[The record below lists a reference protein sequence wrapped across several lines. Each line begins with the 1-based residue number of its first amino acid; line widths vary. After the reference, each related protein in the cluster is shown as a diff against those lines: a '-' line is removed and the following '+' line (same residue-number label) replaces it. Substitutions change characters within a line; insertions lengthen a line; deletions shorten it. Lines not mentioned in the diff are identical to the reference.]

1 MCPTP
6 QSVKRCPLCE
16 LSLTFHVQHAKI
28 DQVNSDQSPPVTA
41 DKAPQSADASFFG
54 QPKMLLNL
62 FSVELWERFSF
73 YGMQG
78 ILAYYMYYSVT
89 QGGLGIDEG
98 TALGIVGAY
107 GGGVY
112 LSTILGAWVADRLLG
127 SERVLF
133 FSAIL
138 IMVGH
143 ISLALI
149 PGAAG
154 LAVGL
159 ILVGVGSGG
168 LKANATSLVGS
179 LYSKDDNRRDAGFS
193 IFYMGIN
200 IGGLIGPLVTGW
212 LQVNWGFHVGFA
224 AAAVGMALG
233 LIQYSLTR
241 KNLPA
246 SANLVA
252 NPLPKNRYA
261 SMAILAIAAVAIIVA
276 AVLLKLITAENLKWI
291 IVAVVIVATIAYF
304 TVILSNKSLTPVER
318 SRVFSFMP
326 LFLASAVFWSLFQ
339 QQFTV
344 IALYADKR
352 LDRSIFGWEM
362 PASWVTSI
370 NPVFIIVLAGVF
382 AAIWTKWGAR
392 QPGTPIKFAVSL
404 VVMGFAYLAFIPF
417 AGMAAVPLLAI
428 VFILLLFTIAE
439 LMLSPVGLSLATKL
453 APAAF
458 KTQMVALFFLSVSLG
473 TAMSGVLAQWYDP
486 ANETPYFTVVGLVA
500 IVFGIL
506 VFAVNKP
513 IKKLMA
519 GVV

>member
-1 MCPTP
+1 MSSQKSPAASAQTP
-6 QSVKRCPLCE
+6 PNPRD
-16 LSLTFHVQHAKI
+16 T
-28 DQVNSDQSPPVTA
+28 
-41 DKAPQSADASFFG
+41 SFFG

-112 LSTILGAWVADRLLG
+112 LSTILGAWVADRLMG

-133 FSAIL
+133 YSAIL
-138 IMVGH
+138 IMAGH
-143 ISLALI
+143 LSLALI
-149 PGAAG
+149 PGTAGLAAG
-154 LAVGL
+154 LIL
-159 ILVGVGSGG
+159 IGIGSGG
-168 LKANATSLVGS
+168 LKANATSLVGT
-179 LYSKDDNRRDAGFS
+179 LYAKDDERRDAGFS

-200 IGGLIGPLVTGW
+200 IGGLIGPLITGW
-212 LQVNWGFHVGFA
+212 LQVTWGFHVGFA

-233 LIQYSLTR
+233 LLQYGLTR
-241 KNLPA
+241 KNLPETA
-246 SANLVA
+246 HRVA
-252 NPLPKNRYA
+252 NPLPKTQYA
-261 SMAILAIAAVAIIVA
+261 KVGILAAAAVVVIVL
-276 AVLLKLITAENLKWI
+276 AVAFKLITAENLKWI
-291 IVAVVIVATIAYF
+291 IVTFVILAAIAYF
-304 TVILSNKSLTPVER
+304 AVILSNKSVTGVDR
-318 SRVFSFMP
+318 SRVYSFIP

-352 LDRSIFGWEM
+352 LDRSILGWEV

-392 QPGTPIKFAVSL
+392 QPGTPVKFSVSL
-404 VVMGFAYLAFIPF
+404 VVMGLAYLAFIPF
-417 AGMAAVPLLAI
+417 SGMAAVPMMAI
-428 VFILLLFTIAE
+428 VGILLLFTVAE

-458 KTQMVALFFLSVSLG
+458 QTQMVALFFLSVSLG

-486 ANETPYFTVVGLVA
+486 ANETPYFLAIGLVS
-500 IVFGIL
+500 IGFGVAL
-506 VFAVNKP
+506 FLAKKP

-519 GVV
+519 GIM

>member
-1 MCPTP
+1 
-6 QSVKRCPLCE
+6 
-16 LSLTFHVQHAKI
+16 
-28 DQVNSDQSPPVTA
+28 
-41 DKAPQSADASFFG
+41 
-54 QPKMLLNL
+54 MLLNL

-78 ILAYYMYYSVT
+78 ILAYYMYYTVT

-112 LSTILGAWVADRLLG
+112 LSTILGAWVADRLMG

-133 FSAIL
+133 YSAIL
-138 IMVGH
+138 IMAGH
-143 ISLALI
+143 LSLALL
-149 PGAAG
+149 PGTAGLAAG
-154 LAVGL
+154 LIL
-159 ILVGVGSGG
+159 IGVGSGG
-168 LKANATSLVGS
+168 LKANATSLVGT
-179 LYSKDDNRRDAGFS
+179 LYSKDDERRDAGFS

-212 LQVNWGFHVGFA
+212 LQVTWGFHVGFA

-233 LIQYSLTR
+233 LLQYGLTR
-241 KNLPA
+241 KNLPETA
-246 SANLVA
+246 HRVA
-252 NPLPKNRYA
+252 NPLPKTQYA
-261 SMAILAIAAVAIIVA
+261 KVGILAAAAVIVIVL
-276 AVLLKLITAENLKWI
+276 AVAFKLITAVNLKWI
-291 IVAVVIVATIAYF
+291 IVAFVILAAIAYF
-304 TVILSNKSLTPVER
+304 AVILSNKSVTGVDR
-318 SRVFSFMP
+318 SRVYSFIP

-352 LDRSIFGWEM
+352 LDRSILGWEI
-362 PASWVTSI
+362 PASWVASI

-382 AAIWTKWGAR
+382 AAVWTKWGAR
-392 QPGTPIKFAVSL
+392 QPGTPVKFSVSL
-404 VVMGFAYLAFIPF
+404 VVMGLAYLAFIPF
-417 AGMAAVPLLAI
+417 AGMAAVPMMAI

-458 KTQMVALFFLSVSLG
+458 QTQMVALFFLSVSLG

-486 ANETPYFTVVGLVA
+486 ANETPYFLVIGLVS
-500 IVFGIL
+500 IGFGVAL
-506 VFAVNKP
+506 FLAKKP

-519 GVV
+519 GVM